1 MAPRRRRGSRAGRLV
16 SKLAVA
22 AVLIAVIIAV
32 RWAKIGQEAEPSSL
46 TTVVRI
52 LDGDTMELGNGE
64 TVRLLAIDTPEKGE
78 KFYKEAGDLLR
89 RVAQGKEARLV
100 GSGRARDRYGRLLA
114 YVYIDDTLMVN
125 RVLVDSGLAYV
136 YLFEDTDSRRDETA
150 LMIGAQRGAIDRSVG
165 LFSLEH
171 KGEKRYIARTGSY
184 RFHRPGCSSFDE
196 TSEENRK
203 PGKYRTFTTRNEA
216 LYEGVSPCRRC
227 KP

>member
-1 MAPRRRRGSRAGRLV
+1 MAPRRRRGSKASRLL
-16 SKLAVA
+16 SKLAIA
-22 AVLIAVIIAV
+22 LVLIAVIVAV
-32 RWAKIGQEAEPSSL
+32 RWVKIGKEPEPSSL
-46 TTVVRI
+46 TTIVRI

-89 RVAQGKEARLV
+89 RVSEGKEAKLV

-125 RVLVDSGLAYV
+125 RVLVDSGMAYV
-136 YLFEDTDSRRDETA
+136 YLFEDTDSRREETA
-150 LMIGAQRGAIDRSVG
+150 IMIASQRGAIDRAVG
-165 LFSLEH
+165 LFSIQH

-184 RFHRPGCSSFDE
+184 RFHRPECSSLDDAYE
-196 TSEENRK
+196 SAK

-216 LYEGVSPCRRC
+216 LYEGLSPCRRC